1 MDTGNRRIEGLAA
14 LLGTVVLWG
23 SSFPGIKLVVGI
35 VDPMTYVWL
44 RSLIASTALIPY
56 ILYRLVKGYDLKHS
70 VHGGL
75 VAGLFFALGLWLQG
89 WGTRFT
95 SASNSAFITGLNVVF
110 VHIYVALD
118 KRSYDM
124 RLRLSLI
131 LSLAGLYFLTA
142 PQGGFKI
149 GDALVLLGAFMWAA
163 QIILIDKYRPRDPIA
178 FTYAELVPSTLF
190 LVPATLVYG
199 TPRIPLEAILI
210 TIYLALAC
218 ADGAFILQALG
229 QRYVD
234 PATTAIVFLLEP
246 VFATLFSLALL
257 HEQVTALQLMGM
269 ALILSALYISVMRNH
284 DG

>member
-1 MDTGNRRIEGLAA
+1 MDTGNRRIVGLAA

-44 RSLIASTALIPY
+44 RSLIASAALTPY

-75 VAGLFFALGLWLQG
+75 VTGLFFALGLWLQG

-124 RLRLSLI
+124 RLGLSLL

-142 PQGGFKI
+142 PRGGFNI

-199 TPRIPLEAILI
+199 TPRIPLEALLI

-218 ADGAFILQALG
+218 ADGAFILQAYG

-257 HEQVTALQLMGM
+257 HEHVTAIQLMGM